1 MTITELILISFGLA
15 MDCFAVALSLGA
27 CRCLK
32 WKDTLLMAAMF
43 GLFQG
48 LMPVVGWIF
57 GSTLRSAIDT
67 MDHWIAFG
75 ILTFIGLKMIWQSLK
90 DESGKKTPDI
100 KKLSVLITLSVATSI
115 DAMVTGV
122 GFGLIDV
129 NIFIAVVLITIITFF
144 VSVSGARLGE
154 LTTFIPSRWAEFAGG
169 LVLIAIGSKVVIEH
183 IMG

>member
-1 MTITELILISFGLA
+1 
-15 MDCFAVALSLGA
+15 
-27 CRCLK
+27 
-32 WKDTLLMAAMF
+32 
-43 GLFQG
+43 
-48 LMPVVGWIF
+48 
-57 GSTLRSAIDT
+57 
-67 MDHWIAFG
+67 
-75 ILTFIGLKMIWQSLK
+75 MIWQSLK

-100 KKLSVLITLSVATSI
+100 KKLSVLITLSIATSI